1 MNLPCPAL
9 STPSRPPVLTNA
21 NFGGPCIQPYYSP
34 SPSTRKR
41 KLNDENSFTLLHQ
54 TQHSSPGIK
63 RSRSS
68 LGILPLSDRMDHVL
82 DAIDEMD
89 WTLPEFLYN
98 IFLFGKDS
106 AGHNVHRSRRHAACV
121 SRFLQGRSS
130 YSPGQILHLWYTN
143 PDGNMANDP
152 HATSLMYSTNI
163 SYHEIKPIRAMLT
176 SFAAQTIEKKL
187 NKEAETA
194 VRPSNGLF
202 VSTKQEN
209 ADTTTWVDIGA
220 VTVSTVARIL
230 QEHQPLTWHL
240 LSKIA
245 CREPRKQAGTV
256 AVRQRRPV
264 EHVSSYSRWLERLLM

>member
-1 MNLPCPAL
+1 
-9 STPSRPPVLTNA
+9 
-21 NFGGPCIQPYYSP
+21 
-34 SPSTRKR
+34 
-41 KLNDENSFTLLHQ
+41 
-54 TQHSSPGIK
+54 
-63 RSRSS
+63 
-68 LGILPLSDRMDHVL
+68 MDHIL
-82 DAIDEMD
+82 DAIDKMD
-89 WTLPEFLYN
+89 WMLPEFLYN

-106 AGHNVHRSRRHAACV
+106 AGHNIHRSCQHAACV
-121 SRFLQGRSS
+121 SCFLQGRSS

-143 PDGNMANDP
+143 PDRNMANNP

-163 SYHEIKPIRAMLT
+163 SYHEIKPI
-176 SFAAQTIEKKL
+176 SFAAQTIEKKR

-194 VRPSNGLF
+194 VRPSNSLF

-264 EHVSSYSRWLERLLM
+264 EHVSSYS